1 MEMRLN
7 NENKMIK
14 VFEGTENE
22 FWIDNYLQKNLDIA
36 KREIK
41 KDWDMVFVYDGV
53 EGSGKSVKAMQDAY
67 YCDPTLTLDRVVFVP
82 KDFRKAIVEA
92 KQYQAVIYDEAY
104 TGLSSRATMSL
115 INRTLISMLAEI
127 RQKNLFVF
135 VVMPT
140 FFDLDRYVAIWRSR
154 ALVHVYCGDNF
165 QRGHF
170 AFFNVDRKKS
180 LYILGKK
187 FYSYGKPKANFVGS
201 FRNHYVID
209 EQAYRK
215 KKKESL
221 IAREKAREQKEVK
234 RELEDAMFNRFM
246 ETHSFKKLKNK
257 EKIELLGISA
267 SQYFYKLRKYNDMK
281 DME

>member
-1 MEMRLN
+1 
-7 NENKMIK
+7 MIK
-14 VFEGTENE
+14 VFEGTEKE
-22 FWIDNYLQKNLDIA
+22 YWMDNYLQQNLDIA

-41 KDWDMVFVYDGV
+41 KDWDMVFVYDGI
-53 EGSGKSVKAMQDAY
+53 EGSGKSVKCMQDAF

-82 KDFRKAIVEA
+82 KDFRKAVIDA

-154 ALVHVYCGDNF
+154 ALIHVYCGDSF

-201 FRNHYVID
+201 FHNHYVVD
-209 EQAYRK
+209 EKAYRK

-221 IAREKAREQKEVK
+221 IAREKAREEREIKVEV
-234 RELEDAMFNRFM
+234 EDAMFERVM
-246 ETHSFKKLKNK
+246 ELPSYQKLKHK
-257 EKIELLGISA
+257 EKIELLGLTPSN
-267 SQYFYKLRKYNDMK
+267 YFYKLKKYK
-281 DME
+281 EEKQIE